1 MSHAT
6 LPVSILTKHQV
17 KIYGPKIYT
26 EGGETYKLT
35 ATVRY
40 DDQCGN
46 GHNSFGIT
54 GAQYRKRRNGTWE
67 EDSFGCMHET
77 IVKHFPEL
85 APYIKWHLCSSD
97 GPMHYIANTL
107 YQASDTDCWGLRKG
121 EKRQLKHGGEIPVW
135 EAVVEDAKG
144 IFHALSTHTF
154 PWVHAHEKPAN
165 NGSIQ
170 YVPHMVVGEGKEPNL
185 EHARSSAIWPEATLE
200 QLQDERA
207 LKDRLPQLLA
217 EFKEA
222 VESLGF
228 TF

>member
-17 KIYGPKIYT
+17 KAYGPKIYT
-26 EGGETYKLT
+26 EGGGTYKLT

-121 EKRQLKHGGEIPVW
+121 ESRQIKNGRTGFGVW
-135 EAVVEDAKG
+135 QAVTYDKTGKSYVVKG
-144 IFHALSTHTF
+144 I
-154 PWVHAHEKPAN
+154 PWIDAAECPKHDGNIHYQPVLR
-165 NGSIQ
+165 
-170 YVPHMVVGEGKEPNL
+170 YGEGKEPNL